1 MRKIAILAA
10 IVTIFSLSAT
20 FAATTDHGKFDMNR
34 RFEIGVD
41 FGAYSPDSM
50 SGNGNYLDSEF
61 DWGGNMKYYFNTN
74 FAFGL
79 KYHVWNHDDN
89 YPNTGFYGSLT
100 SALGS
105 SAFDEYGRGS
115 FDMDI
120 DSFDITAYYYF
131 NNPTNHKVRP
141 FIGLG
146 ATHFSVDY
154 RYTGDRTAGIT
165 LLTSGNTNAGTVYES
180 LSAAPG
186 GIAANDWAD
195 FSVSEN
201 TWGFHAV
208 GGVEYW
214 PNPDFSI
221 RGEIKYMNADLNMN
235 MAPDRVG
242 TTAGTRV
249 ADEENL
255 DLSGFYYGIG
265 FTYHFDGPTTSRYE
279 ERMAEEDMIY

>member
-10 IVTIFSLSAT
+10 ILTVFSFT
-20 FAATTDHGKFDMNR
+20 AALAEVTDHGKFDMSR
-34 RFEIGVD
+34 RFELGVD

-74 FAFGL
+74 FALGL

-89 YPNTGFYGSLT
+89 FVNTGFYGSLT
-100 SALGS
+100 AARGAST
-105 SAFDEYGRGS
+105 FDEYGRGN
-115 FDMDI
+115 FGLDI
-120 DSFDITAYYYF
+120 DTFDITAYYYF

-141 FIGLG
+141 YIGLG

-154 RYTGDRTAGIT
+154 AYTGDRTAGIT
-165 LLTSGNTNAGTVYES
+165 LITPGNTNAGTVFDS
-180 LSAAPG
+180 LTAAG

-221 RGEIKYMNADLNMN
+221 RGEIKYMNADVNMN
-235 MAPDRVG
+235 LAPDLVG
-242 TTAGTRV
+242 STVGSRV
-249 ADEENL
+249 ADEETL
-255 DLSGFYYGIG
+255 DLYGLYYGIG
-265 FTYHFDGPTTSRYE
+265 FTYHFDGPAATGSNDY
-279 ERMAEEDMIY
+279 MAEEDMIY